1 MTVRRRHVLFVA
13 GFDPKGASYYHGLY
27 QRESARQAALGA
39 WTYEVGPRRRL
50 ASGND
55 AWEVRTIGK
64 AVQPDVSTTVEHLR
78 WDDLVR
84 REWPQGAW
92 QVLVGSVMAYVHALA
107 SGRALLKVGQVA
119 PMTLFSLAWPG
130 VCWLAV
136 VGLAFLL
143 AALAWGGM
151 QAVLPGGGA
160 WAWMTAW
167 MAAGVAASVAGAVLA
182 AAWRLERRW
191 NTTWLLR
198 IYRFADRWARA
209 RMPWLDERLDSM
221 AKRLQEVLQDPEVDE
236 VLLVGYSV
244 GSMLSVSMVA
254 RALAEHAAKQAPLA
268 LLTLGHCVPLLGL
281 MPKAGGFRQ
290 ELAQVAQAPQVFWV
304 DISSPTD
311 WGSFA
316 LADPVALCL
325 QQPGL
330 NPRAMVSPRF
340 HTLFDAATYAVLKK
354 DKRRMHLQYLM
365 SGEVPGAYDFFDL
378 TAGPCRLKERVWK
391 K

>member
-55 AWEVRTIGK
+55 AWEVRTMGK
-64 AVQPDVSTTVEHLR
+64 AGQPDVNTILEHMR
-78 WDDLVR
+78 WDDVVR

-92 QVLVGSVMAYVHALA
+92 QVLVGSVMAYAHALA

-136 VGLAFLL
+136 VGLAILL
-143 AALAWGGM
+143 AALVWGGG
-151 QAVLPGGGA
+151 QAVLPA
-160 WAWMTAW
+160 AVASAW
-167 MAAGVAASVAGAVLA
+167 MAAGVAASVVGLVFGG
-182 AAWRLERRW
+182 AWRLERRW

-244 GSMLSVSMVA
+244 GSMLSVSVVA
-254 RALAEHAAKQAPLA
+254 RALAGLEGQQAPLA

-281 MPKAGGFRQ
+281 MPSAGGFRQ

-325 QQPGL
+325 RQPGL

-340 HTLFDAATYAVLKK
+340 HTLFESVRYVQLRR

-365 SGEVPGAYDFFDL
+365 SGEMPGGYDFFDL
-378 TAGPCRLKERVWK
+378 TAGPGRLKERVWK

>member
-27 QRESARQAALGA
+27 QRESALQAALVA
-39 WTYEVGPRRRL
+39 WTYEVGPRKRL
-50 ASGND
+50 ASDND
-55 AWEVRTIGK
+55 AWQVRAIGK
-64 AVQPDVSTTVEHLR
+64 DSQPDVNTTVEHLR

-84 REWPQGAW
+84 REWPQGVW

-130 VCWLAV
+130 MCWLAV
-136 VGLAFLL
+136 VGLGILL
-143 AALAWGGM
+143 AALAWGGV
-151 QAVLPGGGA
+151 QAVLPGGV
-160 WAWMTAW
+160 
-167 MAAGVAASVAGAVLA
+167 AAGVAASVAGVVLA
-182 AAWRLERRW
+182 VAWRLERRW

-198 IYRFADRWARA
+198 IYRFADRWARS

-221 AKRLQEVLQDPEVDE
+221 ARRLQEVLQDPEVDE

-244 GSMLSVSMVA
+244 GSMLSVSVVA
-254 RALAEHAAKQAPLA
+254 RALAEPAAKQAPLA
-268 LLTLGHCVPLLGL
+268 LLTLGHCMPLLGL
-281 MPKAGGFRQ
+281 MPKADGFRQ

-340 HTLFDAATYAVLKK
+340 HTLFEPARYLQLRR

-365 SGEVPGAYDFFDL
+365 SGEVPGGYDFFDL
-378 TAGPCRLKERVWK
+378 TAGPGRLKERVWK

>member
-55 AWEVRTIGK
+55 AWQVRTVGK
-64 AVQPDVSTTVEHLR
+64 DAQPDVNTTVEHLC

-130 VCWLAV
+130 LCWLAV
-136 VGLAFLL
+136 VGLAMVL

-151 QAVLPGGGA
+151 QAFLSDWGPGAGA
-160 WAWMTAW
+160 ARV
-167 MAAGVAASVAGAVLA
+167 AGLVAASVAGAVLA
-182 AAWRLERRW
+182 GAWRLERRW

-221 AKRLQEVLQDPEVDE
+221 ARRLQEVLQDPEVDE

-254 RALAEHAAKQAPLA
+254 RALAEPSVKQAPLA

-290 ELAQVAQAPQVFWV
+290 ELAQVAQAPLVFWV

-325 QQPGL
+325 EQPGL

-340 HTLFDAATYAVLKK
+340 HTLCKSARYVKLRR

-365 SGEVPGAYDFFDL
+365 SGELPGAYDFFDL
-378 TAGPCRLKERVWK
+378 TAGPGRLKERVWK

>member
-1 MTVRRRHVLFVA
+1 MTVRRRHVFFVA

-27 QRESARQAALGA
+27 QRESARQAAWGA
-39 WTYEVGPRRRL
+39 WSYEVGPRRRL

-55 AWEVRTIGK
+55 AWQVRTMDK
-64 AVQPDVSTTVEHLR
+64 AAQPGVATTVEHLR

-130 VCWLAV
+130 LCWLAV
-136 VGLAFLL
+136 VGLAALL
-143 AALAWGGM
+143 AALAWGLV
-151 QAVLPGGGA
+151 QWVLPGE
-160 WAWMTAW
+160 
-167 MAAGVAASVAGAVLA
+167 VAAAACVALLASGVVLA
-182 AAWRLERRW
+182 AAGQLERRW

-221 AKRLQEVLQDPEVDE
+221 AKRLKEVLQDPEVDE

-244 GSMLSVSMVA
+244 GSMLSVSVVA
-254 RALAEHAAKQAPLA
+254 RALAESSAKQAPLA

-281 MPKAGGFRQ
+281 MPRADGFRQ

-316 LADPVALCL
+316 LTDPVALCL

-330 NPRAMVSPRF
+330 NPRAVVSPRF
-340 HTLFDAATYAVLKK
+340 HTLFESARYLQLRR

-365 SGEVPGAYDFFDL
+365 SGELPGDYDFFDL
-378 TAGPCRLKERVWK
+378 TAGPGRLKERVWK

>member
-1 MTVRRRHVLFVA
+1 MTVRRRHVFFLA

-39 WTYEVGPRRRL
+39 WTYQVGPRVRQ

-55 AWEVRTIGK
+55 AWQ
-64 AVQPDVSTTVEHLR
+64 VQAFEGGAGQLVNTTVEHLR

-84 REWPQGAW
+84 REWPKGAW
-92 QVLVGSVMAYVHALA
+92 QVLRGSVSAYVHALA
-107 SGRALLKVGQVA
+107 SGRSLFKVWQVA
-119 PMTLFSLAWPG
+119 PMTLFSLVWPG
-130 VCWLAV
+130 LCWLGV
-136 VGLAFLL
+136 VGLAALL
-143 AALAWGGM
+143 ASWLWVLL
-151 QAVLPGGGA
+151 QVVLPGFL
-160 WAWMTAW
+160 
-167 MAAGVAASVAGAVLA
+167 AGAVCTSVVGLVLA
-182 AAWRLERRW
+182 GAWRLEQRW

-198 IYRFADRWARA
+198 IYRFADRWARSG
-209 RMPWLDERLDSM
+209 MPWLDQRLDKM
-221 AKRLQEVLQDPEVDE
+221 ATRVQEVLHDPEVDE
-236 VLLVGYSV
+236 VLVVGYSV
-244 GSMLSVSMVA
+244 GSMLSVSVLA
-254 RALAEHAAKQAPLA
+254 RALEASLDKRAPVA

-281 MPKAGGFRQ
+281 MPRAGGFRQ
-290 ELAQVAQAPQVFWV
+290 ELAKIAQAPQVFWV

-325 QQPGL
+325 QQSAL

-340 HTLFDAATYAVLKK
+340 HTLFESAHYLQLRR

-365 SGEVPGAYDFFDL
+365 SGDVLGDYDFFDL
-378 TAGPCRLKERVWK
+378 TAGPRRLKERVWK